1 MQWLTLVPENSTI
14 QRLQSEYRRPSV
26 TRAVD
31 TLAPC
36 APVRPVGP
44 QVHPENAPGH
54 RRDRRKGGD
63 RRRRQ
68 VAVLLDTRCRP
79 DRRRSD
85 TSIEQLPAAQTRID
99 LYA

>member
-1 MQWLTLVPENSTI
+1 MQWLTLVPEDGTV
-14 QRLQSEYRRPSV
+14 QRLQSDYRRPAF
-26 TRAVD
+26 TRAVN

-36 APVRPVGP
+36 APVRAVGP
-44 QVHPENAPGH
+44 QVHPEVAPGH
-54 RRDRRKGGD
+54 RRDRRKGAD

-68 VAVLLDTRCRP
+68 VPVLLDTRCSP

-85 TSIEQLPAAQTRID
+85 TSSEQLPAAQTRID